1 MKAWKTPHVYTILL
15 LACINLYRLLVWL
28 KQHILN
34 LINRLRSWDWLIEFW
49 CLITNSKKII
59 DDCTIHTRLETN
71 HWVFTIAEMVQRRT
85 GKIFKQSRASQE
97 QLQLRSRSLLT
108 HSLTHSLT
116 RPVGKPT
123 VLSGKMVMA
132 PVLMLT
138 VGLWAVATY
147 RAIAFSNLSR
157 IWVPLNQRCS
167 SVAWRW
173 DVI

>member
-1 MKAWKTPHVYTILL
+1 MRRDESMKDSSCLYSSSLSILL

-85 GKIFKQSRASQE
+85 GKIFKQSRTSQE

-108 HSLTHSLT
+108 HSLTHSPGLLVS
-116 RPVGKPT
+116 RQYCLGRWWWL
-123 VLSGKMVMA
+123 LSWCSLLVS
-132 PVLMLT
+132 
-138 VGLWAVATY
+138 GL
-147 RAIAFSNLSR
+147 
-157 IWVPLNQRCS
+157 
-167 SVAWRW
+167 
-173 DVI
+173 